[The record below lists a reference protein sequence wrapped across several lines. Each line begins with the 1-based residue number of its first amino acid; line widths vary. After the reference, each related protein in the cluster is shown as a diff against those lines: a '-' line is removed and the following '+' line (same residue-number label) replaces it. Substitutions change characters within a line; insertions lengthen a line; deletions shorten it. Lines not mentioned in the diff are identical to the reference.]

1 MGPPE
6 GYSGWVGFRE
16 AREERMAQQMWINGQ
31 WTAGSAQ
38 GTIEVLNPYTEQ
50 RIDTVPAGTPA
61 DVERA
66 VQAAQA
72 ALAEWR
78 WMPAVE
84 RAGYLHEVARKIRD
98 NAEALAQQMTQ
109 EGGKPLVENLDEVGW
124 TEACF
129 DYYAEI
135 GRHSR
140 GRVIPS
146 IESSQLSLVLKEP
159 YGVVG
164 CIVPW
169 NYPLLL
175 MAWKVAPA
183 LAAGNT
189 VVLKPSSVTPLATLM
204 LAGAFDHLPPG
215 TVNILTGS
223 GEAVGDALVTHPQVP
238 VVAFTGSTAVGQQ
251 IARLAAPMMKK
262 LHLELGGKDAFI
274 VAEDA
279 DLDVAVSGVAWAALL
294 NNGQVCTSTERIYV
308 HESLY
313 TEFTSLLTEYV
324 EGLVL
329 GDPLQA
335 ETDLGPMARDS
346 YRAKVE
352 RQVADAVQRGARV
365 LTGGRRPPDLPTG
378 YFYEPTVLVEVNRE
392 MQVMCEETFG
402 PVLPIARFGT
412 FDQAVAMA
420 NDSVYGLGAN
430 LYTHNARYVKRFY
443 EEVRAGT
450 LWINDPLTDND
461 AGPFGGFGMSGI
473 GRELGEEGLD
483 EFRETKHVHWDF
495 TMEAKAWWYPYE
507 VYNRER

>member
-1 MGPPE
+1 MTQ
-6 GYSGWVGFRE
+6 
-16 AREERMAQQMWINGQ
+16 AMWINGQ
-31 WTAGSAQ
+31 WIAGSA
-38 GTIEVLNPYTEQ
+38 GETFEVLNPYTE
-50 RIDTVPAGTPA
+50 RVIDRVAAGAPA

-66 VQAAQA
+66 VAAASA
-72 ALAEWR
+72 AWAGWR
-78 WMPAVE
+78 WVPAVE
-84 RAGYLHEVARKIRD
+84 RADYLHEVARKLRED
-98 NAEALAQQMTQ
+98 EEAFARQMTL

-124 TEACF
+124 TAACF

-146 IESSQLSLVLKEP
+146 IESSQLNLVLKEP

-183 LAAGNT
+183 LAAGNA
-189 VVLKPSSVTPLATLM
+189 VILKPSSVTPLSTLR
-204 LAGAFDHLPPG
+204 LARCFDHLPPG
-215 TVNILTGS
+215 TVNIVTGA
-223 GEAVGDALVTHPQVP
+223 GETVGDALVTHPGVP
-238 VVAFTGSTAVGQQ
+238 VLAFTGSTGVGQH

-274 VAEDA
+274 IAEDA
-279 DLDVAVSGVAWAALL
+279 DLDVAVPGVAWAALL

-308 HESLY
+308 HDSLY
-313 TEFTSLLTEYV
+313 NEFTSLIAEYV

-329 GDPLQA
+329 GDPLLP
-335 ETDLGPMARDS
+335 ETDLGPMVREP

-352 RQVADAVQRGARV
+352 RQVADAVERGGRV
-365 LTGGRRPPDLPTG
+365 LTGGRRPPELPTG
-378 YFYEPTVLVEVNRE
+378 YFYEPTVLVGVERE

-402 PVLPIARFGT
+402 PVLPIATFET
-412 FDQAVAMA
+412 FDEAIALA
-420 NDSVYGLGAN
+420 NDSQYGLGAN
-430 LYTHNARYVKRFY
+430 LYTNDARTVKRFY

-461 AGPFGGFGMSGI
+461 AGPFGGMGMSGT

-495 TMEAKAWWYPYE
+495 AMEPKEWWYPYE
-507 VYNRER
+507 AYNRAREEG

>member
-1 MGPPE
+1 MTQ
-6 GYSGWVGFRE
+6 
-16 AREERMAQQMWINGQ
+16 AMWINGE
-31 WTAGSAQ
+31 WVSGSSSE
-38 GTIEVLNPYTEQ
+38 TFEVLNPYTEE
-50 RIDTVPAGTPA
+50 ILDIVPAGAPT

-66 VQAAQA
+66 VEAARTA
-72 ALAEWR
+72 FAGWR
-78 WMPAVE
+78 CMPAVE
-84 RAGYLHEVARKIRD
+84 RADLLHEVASKLRQD
-98 NAEALAQQMTQ
+98 EEAIARQLTL
-109 EGGKPLVENLDEVGW
+109 EGGKALVENLDEVGW
-124 TEACF
+124 TAACF

-189 VVLKPSSVTPLATLM
+189 VVLKPSSVTPLSTLM
-204 LAGAFDHLPPG
+204 LARAFEHLPPG
-215 TVNILTGS
+215 AVNIVTGS
-223 GEAVGDALVTHPQVP
+223 GEAVGDALVAHPHVP
-238 VVAFTGSTAVGQQ
+238 VIAFTGSTQVGQQ

-279 DLDVAVSGVAWAALL
+279 DLDVAVPGVAWAALL

-313 TEFTSLLTEYV
+313 NEFTSLITEYV
-324 EGLVL
+324 QGLVL
-329 GDPLQA
+329 GDPL
-335 ETDLGPMARDS
+335 ESDTDLGPMARDH

-352 RQVADAVQRGARV
+352 RQVADALQRGARV
-365 LTGGRRPPDLPTG
+365 LTGGRRPPDMPTG
-378 YFYEPTVLVEVNRE
+378 YFYEPTVLLGVERDME
-392 MQVMCEETFG
+392 VMCQETFG
-402 PVLPIARFGT
+402 PVLPIARFET
-412 FDQAVAMA
+412 FDQAIALA
-420 NDSVYGLGAN
+420 NDSIYGLGAN
-430 LYTHNARYVKRFY
+430 LYTNNARYVKRFY

-461 AGPFGGFGMSGI
+461 AGPFGGTGMSGM

-495 TMEAKAWWYPYE
+495 AMEPKEWWYPYE
-507 VYNRER
+507 QYNRAREEW

>member
-1 MGPPE
+1 MSQGL
-6 GYSGWVGFRE
+6 
-16 AREERMAQQMWINGQ
+16 WIGGEFVAPAS
-31 WTAGSAQ
+31 AG
-38 GTIEVLNPYTEQ
+38 TFEVLNPYTEEVIGQ
-50 RIDTVPAGTPA
+50 VAAGTPA
-61 DVERA
+61 DVDRA
-66 VQAAQA
+66 VEASVAAFAQ
-72 ALAEWR
+72 WR
-78 WMPAVE
+78 WIPAVE
-84 RAGYLHEVARKIRD
+84 RADLLHEVARKLREKE
-98 NAEALAQQMTQ
+98 EAIARQLTL

-124 TEACF
+124 TAACF

-189 VVLKPSSVTPLATLM
+189 VVLKPSSVTPLSTLM
-204 LAGAFDHLPPG
+204 LAEAFAHLPPG

-223 GEAVGDALVTHPQVP
+223 GAAVGDALVTHPRVP
-238 VVAFTGSTAVGQQ
+238 AIAFTGSTAVGQH
-251 IARLAAPMMKK
+251 IARLAAPLMKK
-262 LHLELGGKDAFI
+262 LHLELGGKDAFLI
-274 VAEDA
+274 AEDA
-279 DLDVAVSGVAWAALL
+279 DLDVAVPGVAWAALL
-294 NNGQVCTSTERIYV
+294 NSGQVCTSTERIYV

-313 TEFTSLLTEYV
+313 TEFTVLISEYV
-324 EGLVL
+324 QGLVL
-329 GDPLQA
+329 GDPLLPD
-335 ETDLGPMARDS
+335 TDLGPMAREP

-352 RQVADAVQRGARV
+352 RQVAEAVGRGARV
-365 LTGGRRPPDLPTG
+365 LTGGQRPPDLPSG
-378 YFYEPTVLVEVNRE
+378 YFYEPTVLVEVDRE

-402 PVLPIARFGT
+402 PVLPIARFQT
-412 FDQAVAMA
+412 FDQAIALA
-420 NDSVYGLGAN
+420 NDSPYGLGAN

-461 AGPFGGFGMSGI
+461 AGPFGGFGMSGL

-483 EFRETKHVHWDF
+483 EFRETKHVHWDLS
-495 TMEAKAWWYPYE
+495 MEAKEWWYPYE
-507 VYNRER
+507 AYNRAREEW

>member
-1 MGPPE
+1 M
-6 GYSGWVGFRE
+6 SQR
-16 AREERMAQQMWINGQ
+16 MWIQGE
-31 WTAGSAQ
+31 WVDGSSEEAV
-38 GTIEVLNPYTEQ
+38 EVVNPYTEQ
-50 RIDTVPAGTPA
+50 EIDTVPAGTAA

-66 VQAAQA
+66 VEAARGA
-72 ALAEWR
+72 YEEWR
-78 WMPAVE
+78 WVPAVE
-84 RAGYLHEVARKIRD
+84 RADLLHEVARKLRE
-98 NAEALAQQMTQ
+98 NEEALARQMTL
-109 EGGKPLVENLDEVGW
+109 EGGKPVVENLDEVGW
-124 TEACF
+124 AAACF

-189 VVLKPSSVTPLATLM
+189 VILKPSSVTPLSALM
-204 LAGAFDHLPPG
+204 LAEAFDHLPAG
-215 TVNILTGS
+215 AVNIVTGS
-223 GEAVGDALVTHPQVP
+223 GEAVGDPLVSHPQVP
-238 VVAFTGSTAVGQQ
+238 VIAFTGSTAVGQH
-251 IARLAAPMMKK
+251 IARLAGPMMKK
-262 LHLELGGKDAFI
+262 LHLELGGKDAFL

-279 DLDVAVSGVAWAALL
+279 DLDVAVPGVAWAALL

-308 HESLY
+308 HDSLY
-313 TEFTSLLTEYV
+313 TEFTALLTEYV
-324 EGLVL
+324 QGLVQ
-329 GDPLQA
+329 GDPLLP
-335 ETDLGPMARDS
+335 ETDLGPMARDD

-352 RQVADAVQRGARV
+352 RQVADAISRGARV

-378 YFYEPTVLVEVNRE
+378 YFYEPTVLVEVKRE
-392 MQVMCEETFG
+392 MEILCEETFG
-402 PVLPIARFGT
+402 PVLPISSFQT
-412 FDQAVAMA
+412 FDEAIALA

-430 LYTHNARYVKRFY
+430 LYTHNAGYVKRFY

-495 TMEAKAWWYPYE
+495 TMEPKMWWYPYE
-507 VYNRER
+507 LYNRER

>member
-1 MGPPE
+1 M
-6 GYSGWVGFRE
+6 
-16 AREERMAQQMWINGQ
+16 ARTMWIDGEYV
-31 WTAGSAQ
+31 AGSSDDA
-38 GTIEVLNPYTEQ
+38 IVILNPYTEQ
-50 RIDTVPAGTPA
+50 ALDAVPAGTPA

-66 VQAAQA
+66 VSAAGKA
-72 ALAEWR
+72 FAEWR
-78 WMPAVE
+78 WIPAVE
-84 RAGYLHEVARKIRD
+84 RAEALHEVARRLRD
-98 NAEALAQQMTQ
+98 SETTLARQLTL

-124 TEACF
+124 TAACF

-189 VVLKPSSVTPLATLM
+189 VVLKPSSVTPLSTLM
-204 LAGAFDHLPPG
+204 LAEVFEHLPPG
-215 TVNILTGS
+215 VVNIITGS
-223 GEAVGDALVTHPQVP
+223 GETVGDALVTHPRVP
-238 VVAFTGSTAVGQQ
+238 VIAFTGSTAVGQR

-279 DLDVAVSGVAWAALL
+279 DLEVAVPGVAWAALL

-308 HESLY
+308 HDSLY
-313 TEFTSLLTEYV
+313 DEFTRLV
-324 EGLVL
+324 AQHVDGLVL
-329 GDPLQA
+329 GDPL
-335 ETDLGPMARDS
+335 EPTTDLGPMARDG

-352 RQVADAVQRGARV
+352 RQVADAVERGARV
-365 LTGGRRPPDLPTG
+365 LTGGRRPPDLSTG
-378 YFYEPTVLVEVNRE
+378 YFYEPTVLVEVARE
-392 MQVMCEETFG
+392 MEIMCEETFG
-402 PVLPIARFGT
+402 PVLPIVRFET
-412 FDQAVAMA
+412 FDEAIAMA

-430 LYTHNARYVKRFY
+430 LYTNNARYVKRFY

-495 TMEAKAWWYPYE
+495 AMEPKVWWYPYDQ
-507 VYNRER
+507 YNRAREEW